1 MLILPIGLLLTLTQ
15 NFPVVSSLRNAPV
28 LPKFGGGGRGIPS
41 LSSSLLI
48 AAVCFL
54 IRRCMLKIL
63 SKRLGQSGTRR
74 GKRCR
79 QSISRQDKYG
89 SHTFER
95 EIEKAE
101 NAEWFALLATESKQA
116 CLQLVPRLHNWG
128 DNKPRL
134 CHESRIC

>member
-1 MLILPIGLLLTLTQ
+1 
-15 NFPVVSSLRNAPV
+15 
-28 LPKFGGGGRGIPS
+28 
-41 LSSSLLI
+41 
-48 AAVCFL
+48 
-54 IRRCMLKIL
+54 MLKIL